1 MREQQY
7 RSLGF
12 AFIIVMMLLV
22 VMTFSRQ
29 VFTNDDIS
37 YQEYVTA
44 LDSGNVERII
54 IRQNQQTPTGEIEI
68 KFKDSSTRQ

>member
-1 MREQQY
+1 MKEQQY

-37 YQEYVTA
+37 YQ
-44 LDSGNVERII
+44 
-54 IRQNQQTPTGEIEI
+54 
-68 KFKDSSTRQ
+68 

>member
-1 MREQQY
+1 MKEQQY

-37 YQEYVTA
+37 YQEYLAA
-44 LDSGNVERII
+44 LDNGSVERVI
-54 IRQNQQTPTGEIEI
+54 IRQNQQTPTGEVELRL
-68 KFKDSSTRQ
+68 KDGG